1 PVPVLWILN
10 TDACLLGYHICNTY
24 EMKRNARCPLM
35 VDQVKPL
42 PGAVSPEP
50 TFAQA
55 TAAAAA
61 EPAKAAP
68 FAPAKAFGGA
78 FGSAASSS
86 SAGAFGKPPTSTPGS
101 FGAAAG
107 FAPSFGS
114 SSATPAFGKSSTI
127 APVVKPPTAL
137 SVTGQHVF
145 GSTSK
150 SGVAL
155 TAFGGFG
162 ATALPA
168 GKSIFDAPASSG
180 PSIFDASDKPNTA
193 SPFGAATSMP
203 GPSTFGTSD
212 KAKAASPFAVAAS
225 ALSPS
230 KGIAAPS
237 TLSFSGLGLPPA
249 KDVFGAKLSDN
260 TPASVSFGSAPKQSL
275 GVATG
280 SMATNLFDSVKKPS
294 STTQPLSERAFGSA
308 LPSMS
313 ISEPVSSSSSSL
325 APSRSTKLADKE
337 RQEAEKR
344 VEAEKR
350 KDDEKRKEA
359 ARALELERCNE
370 QARLDALERE
380 LEEKSQALIS
390 HQYIATC
397 NSFDHNLKAF
407 ALSVKET
414 ESAIARVR
422 SACLPPIPLN
432 ATVQSMASLSSSPRS
447 LAIDDT

>member
-1 PVPVLWILN
+1 
-10 TDACLLGYHICNTY
+10 
-24 EMKRNARCPLM
+24 
-35 VDQVKPL
+35 
-42 PGAVSPEP
+42 
-50 TFAQA
+50 
-55 TAAAAA
+55 
-61 EPAKAAP
+61 
-68 FAPAKAFGGA
+68 
-78 FGSAASSS
+78 
-86 SAGAFGKPPTSTPGS
+86 
-101 FGAAAG
+101 
-107 FAPSFGS
+107 
-114 SSATPAFGKSSTI
+114 
-127 APVVKPPTAL
+127 
-137 SVTGQHVF
+137 
-145 GSTSK
+145 
-150 SGVAL
+150 
-155 TAFGGFG
+155 
-162 ATALPA
+162 
-168 GKSIFDAPASSG
+168 
-180 PSIFDASDKPNTA
+180 
-193 SPFGAATSMP
+193 
-203 GPSTFGTSD
+203 
-212 KAKAASPFAVAAS
+212 
-225 ALSPS
+225 
-230 KGIAAPS
+230 
-237 TLSFSGLGLPPA
+237 

-313 ISEPVSSSSSSL
+313 ISEPVSSSPSSL

-359 ARALELERCNE
+359 ARALELERRNE

-397 NSFDHNLKAF
+397 NSFDHDLKAF

-447 LAIDDT
+447 LAIDDTESWNRISDVLLEALRVSRDELRASQKNVAEQSSGYLKTETKREEIRRILDSASSTMSLPNSTIDGGLTPLQRDCQRRLKSAFALVERQYAD